1 MSVDALNAVVDRA
14 MADAAFGAS
23 LAADPAS
30 ALAGYDLTDEERSKF
45 TTGSASAERLEQRMS
60 KTDLSAAFGG
70 KTSSANVRAPS
81 EPRRR

>member
-1 MSVDALNAVVDRA
+1 MSVEALNAVLDRA
-14 MADAAFGAS
+14 MADAAFRAS

-30 ALAGYDLTDEERSKF
+30 ALAGCDLTDEERSKF

-70 KTSSANVRAPS
+70 KNANLRAPS

>member
-1 MSVDALNAVVDRA
+1 VSVDALNAVLDRA
-14 MADAAFGAS
+14 MADAAFRAS

-45 TTGSASAERLEQRMS
+45 TTWSASAERLEQRMS
-60 KTDLSAAFGG
+60 KTHLSAASGG
-70 KTSSANVRAPS
+70 KTGSANRRAPS